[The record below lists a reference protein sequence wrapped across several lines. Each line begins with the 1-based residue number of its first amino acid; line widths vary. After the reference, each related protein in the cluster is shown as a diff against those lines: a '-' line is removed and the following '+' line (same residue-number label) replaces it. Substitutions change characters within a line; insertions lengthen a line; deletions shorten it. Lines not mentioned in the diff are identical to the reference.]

1 MHFSLL
7 SKLNSNNPGPIVS
20 IVTWIFRIIVGCVFI
35 ISGFVK
41 AIDPWGS
48 LYKFEEYI
56 AALGVPMLHTL
67 LLTGVFGLCALEFLI
82 GIFTIAGCYR
92 KSCPVV
98 ALIFMCIML
107 PLTLWIAICNPVSDC
122 GCFGDYIIL
131 SNWATFW
138 KNVIIILMVIWLV
151 KFNRFCTAIISPAFQ
166 WMAFVISLV
175 FIITISIHG
184 YIDQP
189 FLDFRPYKAGKE
201 IVNISE
207 SDSDE
212 NEDFRFVYEKDGI
225 RKEFGVDDEL
235 PSEEEGWKFVER
247 IDILPDKNAN
257 THTDTNL
264 TFRLW
269 DISGENDL
277 TEDIMEKD
285 NSMLL
290 LLIPDLPSVSPA
302 TTWKINELYDWS
314 SKNDMEMIAVV
325 SGSTDQINTWRDISM
340 PQYDIYTCDDTA
352 IKEVARGNPAIVYV
366 RDNKIVWKTTLGA
379 LDVEKLTEQD
389 KTGDLSDFIKNG
401 KHELLNLIYLF
412 LICMAVPVTLSLLP
426 RIKDAY
432 TIRQIKK
439 AGVNHDD
446 MARREE

>member
-151 KFNRFCTAIISPAFQ
+151 KFNRFFTAIISPAFQ

-201 IVNISE
+201 IVNI
-207 SDSDE
+207 
-212 NEDFRFVYEKDGI
+212 
-225 RKEFGVDDEL
+225 
-235 PSEEEGWKFVER
+235 
-247 IDILPDKNAN
+247 
-257 THTDTNL
+257 
-264 TFRLW
+264 
-269 DISGENDL
+269 
-277 TEDIMEKD
+277 
-285 NSMLL
+285 
-290 LLIPDLPSVSPA
+290 
-302 TTWKINELYDWS
+302 
-314 SKNDMEMIAVV
+314 
-325 SGSTDQINTWRDISM
+325 
-340 PQYDIYTCDDTA
+340 C
-352 IKEVARGNPAIVYV
+352 
-366 RDNKIVWKTTLGA
+366 
-379 LDVEKLTEQD
+379 
-389 KTGDLSDFIKNG
+389 
-401 KHELLNLIYLF
+401 F
-412 LICMAVPVTLSLLP
+412 LI
-426 RIKDAY
+426 IIY
-432 TIRQIKK
+432 
-439 AGVNHDD
+439 H
-446 MARREE
+446 